1 MREKLNSNPIA
12 QAAVIGVLLLGAV
25 FFFMSSMGGGSGEA
39 PPAES
44 STAPTAPTG
53 ETTTVTGSTA
63 TPAPVDPA
71 TGAPA
76 VDPATGAPLAAA
88 PLPASGIPEVVDP
101 QPLPAPVVS
110 AYKGGR
116 IVVLLVVRQGGI
128 EDRMVSRSVAS
139 LEADGAVEAFV
150 VPVNQIA
157 RYTALTQGVGVNR
170 APAMVV
176 VNPKA
181 TSGDTAQA
189 SVSYGF
195 QSPQT
200 VVQAVRDAAYQ
211 GPEATTYS
219 PD

>member
-1 MREKLNSNPIA
+1 MREKLNDNPVA

-25 FFFMSSMGGGSGEA
+25 FFLMGGMGGGSGEA

-63 TPAPVDPA
+63 TPPVDPA

-88 PLPASGIPEVVDP
+88 PVSASGIPEVVDP

-150 VPVNQIA
+150 VPVNEIS

-181 TSGDTAQA
+181 TSGGTAQA

>member
-1 MREKLNSNPIA
+1 MREKLNENPIA

-25 FFFMSSMGGGSGEA
+25 FFLMGGMGGGSQEA
-39 PPAES
+39 APAEN
-44 STAPTAPTG
+44 STAPTSPTG

-63 TPAPVDPA
+63 APVDPA

-88 PLPASGIPEVVDP
+88 PVPASGIPEVVDP

-116 IVVLLVVRQGGI
+116 IVVLLVVRNGGI
-128 EDRMVSRSVAS
+128 EDRIVSRSVTS

-150 VPVNQIA
+150 VPVNEIA

-181 TSGDTAQA
+181 TSGGTAQA
-189 SVSYGF
+189 TVSYGF

-211 GPEATTYS
+211 GPEATYS